1 MGRSSKN
8 PQIYVAGFSRR
19 TNEDDLEDSFRKY
32 GKIRD
37 VVIKKGYAF
46 IEFDDYRD
54 AEDAVDDMDGRY
66 LDDHKLTVQIAGQKL
81 SRNTKGPQENDKC
94 YKCGKTGHW

>member
-1 MGRSSKN
+1 MPRSKN

-46 IEFDDYRD
+46 IVSSYSFSFDFN
-54 AEDAVDDMDGRY
+54 ELLG
-66 LDDHKLTVQIAGQKL
+66 I
-81 SRNTKGPQENDKC
+81 
-94 YKCGKTGHW
+94 